1 MGERI
6 YGRFGLGLC
15 LAGALIATSL
25 GCHPAGSSS
34 APANPAQEKKP
45 NPDNK
50 DAPNKQPPPD
60 VG

>member
-1 MGERI
+1 MGERF
-6 YGRFGLGLC
+6 YGHFGWALC
-15 LAGALIATSL
+15 LAAALMATSL
-25 GCHPAGSSS
+25 GCHPVGSSS
-34 APANPAQEKKP
+34 APANPTPEKKA